1 MIEIQNVSFEY
12 EKSQGTLSHIDLNIQ
27 QGECIVLTGES
38 GCGKTTITQ
47 DFSRMSYKEMEEFMG
62 NENRER
68 LALRMQPETRR
79 RIEQWYAADNCQ
91 SMNEFVEK
99 AVNFYV
105 DHLEIQ
111 DNQTLLPMA
120 IQSAID
126 GRLRRMEDYI
136 ARSSFTRNVEQ
147 DMTNGI
153 IAEAFEM
160 DREDL
165 KRRRAQ
171 SVRNV
176 KATNGL
182 ISLEKYAR
190 SRQEP
195 DWDDDEWQ
203 D

>member
-1 MIEIQNVSFEY
+1 
-12 EKSQGTLSHIDLNIQ
+12 
-27 QGECIVLTGES
+27 
-38 GCGKTTITQ
+38 
-47 DFSRMSYKEMEEFMG
+47 MG
-62 NENRER
+62 NESRER
-68 LALRMQPETRR
+68 LALRMQPETRK

-111 DNQTLLPMA
+111 DNKTLLPIA
-120 IQSAID
+120 IMSAID
-126 GRLRRMEDYI
+126 GRLSRLEDYI
-136 ARSSFTRNVEQ
+136 ARRDFTRCVEQ

-153 IAEAFEM
+153 IAETFEM
-160 DREDL
+160 DRDDL

-176 KATNGL
+176 KATNGT

>member
-1 MIEIQNVSFEY
+1 
-12 EKSQGTLSHIDLNIQ
+12 
-27 QGECIVLTGES
+27 
-38 GCGKTTITQ
+38 
-47 DFSRMSYKEMEEFMG
+47 MSKETRDRIAF
-62 NENRER
+62 
-68 LALRMQPETRR
+68 RMQPETRR

-91 SMNEFVEK
+91 SKNEFIEK

-105 DHLEIQ
+105 DYLGIQ
-111 DNQTLLPMA
+111 DNTSLLPMA
-120 IQSAID
+120 ITSAID
-126 GRLRRMEDYI
+126 GRLSRL
-136 ARSSFTRNVEQ
+136 EQ

-160 DREDL
+160 DRDDL

-176 KATNGL
+176 KATNGI

>member
-1 MIEIQNVSFEY
+1 
-12 EKSQGTLSHIDLNIQ
+12 
-27 QGECIVLTGES
+27 
-38 GCGKTTITQ
+38 
-47 DFSRMSYKEMEEFMG
+47 MG
-62 NENRER
+62 NESRER
-68 LALRMQPETRR
+68 LALRMQPETRK

-111 DNQTLLPMA
+111 DNKTLLPIA
-120 IQSAID
+120 IMSAID
-126 GRLRRMEDYI
+126 GRLSRLEDYI
-136 ARSSFTRNVEQ
+136 ARRDSTRCVEQ

-153 IAEAFEM
+153 IAEAFQM
-160 DREDL
+160 DEDSL
-165 KRRRAQ
+165 KRIRAQ

-182 ISLEKYAR
+182 ISLEKRVR
-190 SRQEP
+190 SRQEQ

>member
-1 MIEIQNVSFEY
+1 
-12 EKSQGTLSHIDLNIQ
+12 
-27 QGECIVLTGES
+27 
-38 GCGKTTITQ
+38 
-47 DFSRMSYKEMEEFMG
+47 MG
-62 NENRER
+62 NESRER
-68 LALRMQPETRR
+68 LALRMQPETRK

-111 DNQTLLPMA
+111 DNKTLLPIA
-120 IQSAID
+120 IMSAID
-126 GRLRRMEDYI
+126 GGLSRLEDYI
-136 ARSSFTRNVEQ
+136 ARRDFTRCVEQ

-153 IAEAFEM
+153 IAEAFQM
-160 DREDL
+160 DEDAL
-165 KRRRAQ
+165 KRIRAQ

-190 SRQEP
+190 SRQEQ

>member
-1 MIEIQNVSFEY
+1 
-12 EKSQGTLSHIDLNIQ
+12 
-27 QGECIVLTGES
+27 
-38 GCGKTTITQ
+38 
-47 DFSRMSYKEMEEFMG
+47 MSKETRDRIAF
-62 NENRER
+62 
-68 LALRMQPETRR
+68 RMQPETRR

-91 SMNEFVEK
+91 SKNEFIEK
-99 AVNFYV
+99 AVNT
-105 DHLEIQ
+105 
-111 DNQTLLPMA
+111 TLLPMA
-120 IQSAID
+120 IMSAID
-126 GRLRRMEDYI
+126 GRLSRLEDYI
-136 ARSSFTRNVEQ
+136 ARRDFTRCVEQ

-190 SRQEP
+190 SRQEQ

>member
-1 MIEIQNVSFEY
+1 
-12 EKSQGTLSHIDLNIQ
+12 
-27 QGECIVLTGES
+27 
-38 GCGKTTITQ
+38 
-47 DFSRMSYKEMEEFMG
+47 MS

-111 DNQTLLPMA
+111 DNKTLLPVA
-120 IQSAID
+120 VTSAID
-126 GRLRRMEDYI
+126 GRLGVLEDHI
-136 ARSSFTRNVEQ
+136 ARRDFTREVEL
-147 DMTNGI
+147 DLLVGL
-153 IAEAFEM
+153 IADSFEF
-160 DREDL
+160 DRDDL

-182 ISLEKYAR
+182 ISLEKR
-190 SRQEP
+190 VHSHQEQ

>member
-1 MIEIQNVSFEY
+1 
-12 EKSQGTLSHIDLNIQ
+12 
-27 QGECIVLTGES
+27 
-38 GCGKTTITQ
+38 
-47 DFSRMSYKEMEEFMG
+47 MSKETRDRIAF
-62 NENRER
+62 
-68 LALRMQPETRR
+68 RMQPETRR

-91 SMNEFVEK
+91 SKNEFIEK

-105 DHLEIQ
+105 DYLGIQ
-111 DNQTLLPMA
+111 DNTTLLPMA
-120 IQSAID
+120 IMSAID
-126 GRLRRMEDYI
+126 GRLSRLEDYI
-136 ARSSFTRNVEQ
+136 ARRDFTRCVEQ

-160 DREDL
+160 DRDDL

-176 KATNGL
+176 RATNGT

-190 SRQEP
+190 SRQEQ

-203 D
+203 DGSSRAPISKAPAGPPDTFATSRPGSGWSLSQMTVRPHESRSSSSPNWSIRIRITL

>member
-1 MIEIQNVSFEY
+1 
-12 EKSQGTLSHIDLNIQ
+12 
-27 QGECIVLTGES
+27 
-38 GCGKTTITQ
+38 
-47 DFSRMSYKEMEEFMG
+47 MS

-68 LALRMQPETRR
+68 LPLRMQPETRK
-79 RIEQWYAADNCQ
+79 RIEQWYAVDNCQ

-111 DNQTLLPMA
+111 DNKTLLPMA
-120 IQSAID
+120 IMSAID
-126 GRLRRMEDYI
+126 GRLSRLEDYI
-136 ARSSFTRNVEQ
+136 ARRDFTRCVEQ

-153 IAEAFEM
+153 IAEAFQM
-160 DREDL
+160 DEDAL
-165 KRRRAQ
+165 KRIRTQ

-190 SRQEP
+190 SHQEP

>member
-1 MIEIQNVSFEY
+1 
-12 EKSQGTLSHIDLNIQ
+12 
-27 QGECIVLTGES
+27 
-38 GCGKTTITQ
+38 
-47 DFSRMSYKEMEEFMG
+47 MS

-79 RIEQWYAADNCQ
+79 RIEQWYATDNCQ

-99 AVNFYV
+99 SVNFYV
-105 DHLEIQ
+105 DHLEIK
-111 DNQTLLPMA
+111 DNKSLLPMA
-120 IQSAID
+120 IMSAID
-126 GRLRRMEDYI
+126 GRLSRLEDYI
-136 ARSSFTRNVEQ
+136 ARRDFTRNVEQ

-153 IAEAFEM
+153 IAEAFNM
-160 DREDL
+160 DEDDL
-165 KRRRAQ
+165 KRIRAQ

-182 ISLEKYAR
+182 ISLEKRVR
-190 SRQEP
+190 SRQEQ

>member
-1 MIEIQNVSFEY
+1 
-12 EKSQGTLSHIDLNIQ
+12 
-27 QGECIVLTGES
+27 
-38 GCGKTTITQ
+38 
-47 DFSRMSYKEMEEFMG
+47 MSKET
-62 NENRER
+62 RER
-68 LALRMQPETRR
+68 IAFRMQPETRR

-91 SMNEFVEK
+91 SKNEFIEK
-99 AVNFYV
+99 AV

-126 GRLRRMEDYI
+126 GRLSRMEDYI
-136 ARSSFTRNVEQ
+136 ARRDFTRCVEQ

-160 DREDL
+160 DQDDL

-176 KATNGL
+176 KTTNGL

-190 SRQEP
+190 SRQEQ

>member
-1 MIEIQNVSFEY
+1 
-12 EKSQGTLSHIDLNIQ
+12 
-27 QGECIVLTGES
+27 
-38 GCGKTTITQ
+38 
-47 DFSRMSYKEMEEFMG
+47 MG

-68 LALRMQPETRR
+68 LALRMQPENRR

-91 SMNEFVEK
+91 SKNEFIEK

-105 DHLEIQ
+105 DYLGIQ

-126 GRLRRMEDYI
+126 GRLSRMEDYI

-160 DREDL
+160 DRDDL
-165 KRRRAQ
+165 KRIRTQ

-176 KATNGL
+176 RATNGT

>member
-1 MIEIQNVSFEY
+1 
-12 EKSQGTLSHIDLNIQ
+12 
-27 QGECIVLTGES
+27 
-38 GCGKTTITQ
+38 
-47 DFSRMSYKEMEEFMG
+47 MS

-111 DNQTLLPMA
+111 DNKTLLPVA
-120 IQSAID
+120 VTSAID
-126 GRLRRMEDYI
+126 GRLGVLEDHI
-136 ARSSFTRNVEQ
+136 ARRDFTREVEL
-147 DMTNGI
+147 DLLVGL
-153 IAEAFEM
+153 IADSFEF
-160 DREDL
+160 DRDDL

-190 SRQEP
+190 SRQEQ
-195 DWDDDEWQ
+195 DWDDDEW
-203 D
+203 

>member
-1 MIEIQNVSFEY
+1 
-12 EKSQGTLSHIDLNIQ
+12 
-27 QGECIVLTGES
+27 
-38 GCGKTTITQ
+38 
-47 DFSRMSYKEMEEFMG
+47 MS

-68 LALRMQPETRR
+68 LPLRIQPETRR

-111 DNQTLLPMA
+111 DNKTLLPMA
-120 IQSAID
+120 IMSAID
-126 GRLRRMEDYI
+126 GRLSRLEDYI
-136 ARSSFTRNVEQ
+136 ARRDFTRCVEQ

-153 IAEAFEM
+153 IAESFRM
-160 DREDL
+160 DEDAL
-165 KRRRAQ
+165 KRIRAQ

-190 SRQEP
+190 SRQEQ

>member
-1 MIEIQNVSFEY
+1 
-12 EKSQGTLSHIDLNIQ
+12 
-27 QGECIVLTGES
+27 
-38 GCGKTTITQ
+38 
-47 DFSRMSYKEMEEFMG
+47 MSK
-62 NENRER
+62 
-68 LALRMQPETRR
+68 ETRDRIAVRMDQETSR
-79 RIEQWYAADNCQ
+79 RLEQWYLADNRK
-91 SMNEFVEK
+91 SKNEFILK
-99 AVNFYV
+99 AMNFYI
-105 DHLEIQ
+105 DHLEIK
-111 DNQTLLPMA
+111 DNKSLLPMA
-120 IQSAID
+120 IMSAID
-126 GRLRRMEDYI
+126 GRLSRLEDYI
-136 ARSSFTRNVEQ
+136 ARRDFTRCVEQ

-160 DREDL
+160 DQEDL

-190 SRQEP
+190 SRQEQ

>member
-1 MIEIQNVSFEY
+1 
-12 EKSQGTLSHIDLNIQ
+12 
-27 QGECIVLTGES
+27 
-38 GCGKTTITQ
+38 
-47 DFSRMSYKEMEEFMG
+47 MSKETRDRIAF
-62 NENRER
+62 
-68 LALRMQPETRR
+68 RMQPETRR

-165 KRRRAQ
+165 KRRRA
-171 SVRNV
+171 
-176 KATNGL
+176 
-182 ISLEKYAR
+182 
-190 SRQEP
+190 
-195 DWDDDEWQ
+195 
-203 D
+203 